1 MQIARRLF
9 QSQRRLQS
17 SCPKGTVLK
26 GINVFQGKKDPVAMD
41 DSEYPEW
48 LFKLLEKP
56 VEQPEDKMSISHLRK
71 LSKATIVRNSLTK

>member
-1 MQIARRLF
+1 MYIIRGILRL
-9 QSQRRLQS
+9 QRRYQS

-26 GINVFQGKKDPVAMD
+26 GINVFQGKKDPVAMED
-41 DSEYPEW
+41 NEYPEW

-56 VEQPEDKMSISHLRK
+56 AEQPEDIMSIKHLRK